1 MKDTIFES
9 NLKRIGQMVAFL
21 DTWKEPVYRSGV
33 WTIFEQFAAS
43 RLNIPVCFVMPE
55 SSAASVQEQ
64 IDRGKDGI
72 REMTE
77 SISGCINLA
86 RAMAWDPRDEMKVK
100 TLIQRT
106 VGFEHVDRHVTEVMT
121 CWIGGVVATQF
132 KELIHE
138 SRRRHFGELTND
150 V

>member
-106 VGFEHVDRHVTEVMT
+106 GF
-121 CWIGGVVATQF
+121 
-132 KELIHE
+132 
-138 SRRRHFGELTND
+138 
-150 V
+150 

>member
-1 MKDTIFES
+1 MKPVGRCPVKDTIFES

-106 VGFEHVDRHVTEVMT
+106 GF
-121 CWIGGVVATQF
+121 
-132 KELIHE
+132 
-138 SRRRHFGELTND
+138 
-150 V
+150 